1 MKGLLKISGFNE
13 GFFLQRY
20 MNICFIKNVLFAAYE
35 VVSYY
40 EAFITNKKANKSNPI
55 LVTTMVIISITLLL
69 TDLFINCFFKIKRNV
84 QKPKIQNTIKFK
96 TLNLA
101 YGFGLLGSALLHL
114 ILMNISPNT
123 YIAQYTVSIVFN
135 AILGSFIYANDDTL
149 TYLKR
154 KKKTWQDGRKINNRI
169 KQESCENQMEIGPW
183 MRGSGRR
190 DIETNHSLRP
200 VSNIVYVID
209 ISDQ

>member
-1 MKGLLKISGFNE
+1 MLL
-13 GFFLQRY
+13 
-20 MNICFIKNVLFAAYE
+20 
-35 VVSYY
+35 
-40 EAFITNKKANKSNPI
+40 
-55 LVTTMVIISITLLL
+55 
-69 TDLFINCFFKIKRNV
+69 
-84 QKPKIQNTIKFK
+84 
-96 TLNLA
+96 
-101 YGFGLLGSALLHL
+101 
-114 ILMNISPNT
+114 SPNT

-149 TYLKR
+149 IYLKR

-200 VSNIVYVID
+200 VSNTVFVID
-209 ISDQ
+209 LSDQ

>member
-1 MKGLLKISGFNE
+1 M
-13 GFFLQRY
+13 
-20 MNICFIKNVLFAAYE
+20 LFAAHE
-35 VVSYY
+35 VVYNY
-40 EAFITNKKANKSNPI
+40 KAFITNKKANKSNPI

-114 ILMNISPNT
+114 IVMNISPNT
-123 YIAQYTVSIVFN
+123 YIAQYTVSVVFN
-135 AILGSFIYANDDTL
+135 AIVLNTILGSFIYANDNAL

-154 KKKTWQDGRKINNRI
+154 KQKNWQDERKLNNRI
-169 KQESCENQMEIGPW
+169 KQESYENQMEIGPW
-183 MRGSGRR
+183 MSGSGRR
-190 DIETNHSLRP
+190 DIKTNQTLRP
-200 VSNIVYVID
+200 HGNTVFVID
-209 ISDQ
+209 ISD

>member
-1 MKGLLKISGFNE
+1 
-13 GFFLQRY
+13 

-55 LVTTMVIISITLLL
+55 LVTTILVAMVIISITLLL

-101 YGFGLLGSALLHL
+101 YGFGLLSFALLHI
-114 ILMNISPNT
+114 ILMLLSPGT
-123 YIAQYTVSIVFN
+123 YITQYTTSIVFN
-135 AILGSFIYANDDTL
+135 TTLGSFIYANDDTL

-154 KKKTWQDGRKINNRI
+154 KQKNWQDERNLNSRI
-169 KQESCENQMEIGPW
+169 KQEKA
-183 MRGSGRR
+183 
-190 DIETNHSLRP
+190 
-200 VSNIVYVID
+200 
-209 ISDQ
+209 

>member
-1 MKGLLKISGFNE
+1 MRN
-13 GFFLQRY
+13 FFLHRY
-20 MNICFIKNVLFAAYE
+20 INICFIKNMLFAAYE
-35 VVSYY
+35 VVSNY

-101 YGFGLLGSALLHL
+101 YGFGLLGSVLLHL

-154 KKKTWQDGRKINNRI
+154 KQKNWQDGRNLN
-169 KQESCENQMEIGPW
+169 KQASCENQREFGPW
-183 MRGSGRR
+183 MRESGRR
-190 DIETNHSLRP
+190 HIETNDSFIP
-200 VSNIVYVID
+200 VSNTVFVID
-209 ISDQ
+209 INE

>member
-1 MKGLLKISGFNE
+1 M
-13 GFFLQRY
+13 
-20 MNICFIKNVLFAAYE
+20 LFAAHE
-35 VVSYY
+35 VVYNY
-40 EAFITNKKANKSNPI
+40 KAFITNKKANKSNPI
-55 LVTTMVIISITLLL
+55 LVTTILVAMVIISITLLL
-69 TDLFINCFFKIKRNV
+69 TDLFINCFFKFKRNV

-101 YGFGLLGSALLHL
+101 YGFGLMGSALLHI

-154 KKKTWQDGRKINNRI
+154 KQKTGRMK
-169 KQESCENQMEIGPW
+169 EN
-183 MRGSGRR
+183 
-190 DIETNHSLRP
+190 
-200 VSNIVYVID
+200 
-209 ISDQ
+209 